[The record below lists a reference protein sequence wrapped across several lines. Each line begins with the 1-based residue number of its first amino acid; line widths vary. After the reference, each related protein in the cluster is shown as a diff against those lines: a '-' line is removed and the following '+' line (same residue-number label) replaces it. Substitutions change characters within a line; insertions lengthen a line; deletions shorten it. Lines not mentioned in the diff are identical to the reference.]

1 SLSVSR
7 KYFLIQE
14 GKTWSD
20 AQAYCKANYHDLAI
34 IQNKDDVVQIQN
46 EIRGKQF
53 KSSAWIGL
61 YMDISWSWSLGN
73 VPLGSF
79 IAWSFPPPDYDCAV
93 IYPRG
98 WIDTPCSARFPVV
111 CFDETK
117 TGNGRYIF
125 VPATMVWLDAQKYCR
140 QHYTDLASSR
150 DATEN
155 SVIMNLVPDWTW
167 FGLFRNSWK
176 WIDKTVFSTWK
187 SGNPNNALK
196 DKNCGYLNNSLA
208 DNGLCTNI
216 MPFIC
221 YVGFAPLILS
231 VPRKYF
237 LIQEGK
243 TWSDA
248 QAYCKANYTDLA
260 IIQNTDDVVQIQ
272 NEIQGKQFKSSAWI
286 GLYNDNNSWRWSLGN
301 VPLGS
306 FNDWYYSQ
314 PQNEDGNDECA
325 VIWGMGWL
333 DCPCNY
339 LVSFVCFDET
349 KTGNERYIYVP
360 DTMVWLDAQSYC
372 RQHYTDLA
380 SSRDATENSVIGD
393 LVTDWTWFGLFRD
406 GWKWVDQTV
415 FSTITWM
422 PGNPNNALKHEN
434 CGYL

>member
-1 SLSVSR
+1 
-7 KYFLIQE
+7 
-14 GKTWSD
+14 
-20 AQAYCKANYHDLAI
+20 
-34 IQNKDDVVQIQN
+34 
-46 EIRGKQF
+46 
-53 KSSAWIGL
+53 
-61 YMDISWSWSLGN
+61 MDISWSWSLGN

-221 YVGFAPLILS
+221 YVEPQLKKQQTIKIKIQSNQDPHDPALKVAIL
-231 VPRKYF
+231 
-237 LIQEGK
+237 E
-243 TWSDA
+243 
-248 QAYCKANYTDLA
+248 
-260 IIQNTDDVVQIQ
+260 QIEQ
-272 NEIQGKQFKSSAWI
+272 KLKNQ
-286 GLYNDNNSWRWSLGN
+286 
-301 VPLGS
+301 
-306 FNDWYYSQ
+306 
-314 PQNEDGNDECA
+314 
-325 VIWGMGWL
+325 
-333 DCPCNY
+333 
-339 LVSFVCFDET
+339 
-349 KTGNERYIYVP
+349 
-360 DTMVWLDAQSYC
+360 
-372 RQHYTDLA
+372 
-380 SSRDATENSVIGD
+380 
-393 LVTDWTWFGLFRD
+393 GLFKNITVKFREQPD
-406 GWKWVDQTV
+406 GK
-415 FSTITWM
+415 FFYMI
-422 PGNPNNALKHEN
+422 N
-434 CGYL
+434 